1 MIRVNATTGA
11 VFGVVLAILGM
22 MAAGA
27 GHGTYVLLGASSAP
41 AGIGGVL
48 PAIIGTPVLWAVV
61 GWLTASGDRG
71 QATAA
76 AIVLVHYAS
85 AAWLL
90 TRSPWGDF
98 AYLGDAMT
106 AFFWGVIAWCVIYAA
121 GQRFVWRAILY
132 PARPNQPL
140 QPTSGAQTRASSKES

>member
-1 MIRVNATTGA
+1 
-11 VFGVVLAILGM
+11 
-22 MAAGA
+22 
-27 GHGTYVLLGASSAP
+27 
-41 AGIGGVL
+41 
-48 PAIIGTPVLWAVV
+48 LWAVV

-98 AYLGDAMT
+98 AYLGDART
-106 AFFWGVIAWCVIYAA
+106 AFFWGVIEVLNPALFDYSVESLAALDEYLEAMRTRYLDQDDQFRCVFRGGVRSTIQ
-121 GQRFVWRAILY
+121 G
-132 PARPNQPL
+132 RPDKPL
-140 QPTSGAQTRASSKES
+140 QPTSGAGRTS